1 METEM
6 NMEPVITLS
15 RDIAAASATLGRD
28 EARFLVDAYY
38 QMQEN
43 RIRAQG
49 QIRAMSE
56 SGEPHQVLA
65 WLFEQNQTLENQ
77 IKRALAKYI
86 EAHEMGPWLLA
97 TKGIGPVIA
106 AGLVAHID
114 MDRASSPSA
123 IWRFAGLDPTAEWKK
138 GMKRPHNAD
147 LKTLCWKIGESFV
160 KVSGYDDAHYGRLWA
175 QKKAEL
181 TAKNEAGEYAE
192 TAARILEEKRI
203 GKATDAY
210 KHLTA
215 GKLPPGQIH
224 ARAKRWAVKVFL
236 AHMWE
241 AWYETRT
248 GKPAPDPW
256 IIAHGGHVDRIKRF
270 H

>member
-1 METEM
+1 M

-97 TKGIGPVIA
+97 RKG
-106 AGLVAHID
+106 
-114 MDRASSPSA
+114 
-123 IWRFAGLDPTAEWKK
+123 
-138 GMKRPHNAD
+138 
-147 LKTLCWKIGESFV
+147 
-160 KVSGYDDAHYGRLWA
+160 SGR
-175 QKKAEL
+175 
-181 TAKNEAGEYAE
+181 
-192 TAARILEEKRI
+192 
-203 GKATDAY
+203 
-210 KHLTA
+210 
-215 GKLPPGQIH
+215 
-224 ARAKRWAVKVFL
+224 
-236 AHMWE
+236 
-241 AWYETRT
+241 
-248 GKPAPDPW
+248 
-256 IIAHGGHVDRIKRF
+256 
-270 H
+270 